1 MKKLF
6 SFFICFSVV
15 ITASAQL
22 GGLLDRAKQRAKN
35 KVEQKIDQKIDNAVD
50 KQVDKAD
57 DAVSGGKQSNQKK
70 SSQANSQTEPDDGGG
85 NAAAKSSKTFKSYSK
100 FDFVPGEK
108 VVAAED
114 FSQDAVGD
122 FPARWNTNG
131 SGEVVTTSLAAG
143 KFLMTQKETVFY
155 PEWVNNLPENFTL
168 EFDLLC
174 SDKFSFYS
182 GHFIAGFT
190 SAASVGK
197 DFRVFGR
204 FGDGRLENGGGFE
217 VSFHPS
223 NAGGSQGASVFA
235 SSHNNKEFL
244 RNEINQD
251 QFSDKGNHQA
261 HISIWRQKTRIRVY
275 INDKKVWD
283 LPRALPEGLK
293 LNSLYFRNDGNSS
306 NDDAFYMGNMRL
318 AAGAPDTRNKLI
330 TEGKFVTHGIL
341 FDVNSDRI
349 KPESYGAMKDIA
361 NVLNENESVNVKIIG
376 YTDSDGDDKANLSLS
391 RKRAESVKTTLV
403 KDFGISAARLN
414 TDGKGESAPIDKN
427 SSLEGKANNRRVEFV
442 KE

>member
-1 MKKLF
+1 MKKLL
-6 SFFICFSVV
+6 SFFICFSMI

-22 GGLLDRAKQRAKN
+22 GGILDRAKQRTKA
-35 KVEQKIDQKIDNAVD
+35 KVEQKIDQKIDKTVD

-57 DAVSGGKQSNQKK
+57 DAVSGKSQPNQKK
-70 SSQANSQTEPDDGGG
+70 SSQAGSEAQPDDAGG
-85 NAAAKSSKTFKSYSK
+85 NAAVKSSNTFKSYSK

-114 FSQDAVGD
+114 FGQDALGD

-131 SGEVVTTSLAAG
+131 SGEVVTTSLAEG
-143 KFLMTQKETVFY
+143 KFLMTQKEVVFY
-155 PEWVNNLPENFTL
+155 PEWVNNLPDNFTL

-190 SAASVGK
+190 SAVNVGK
-197 DFRVFGR
+197 DFRVFGK
-204 FGDGRLENGGGFE
+204 FGDGRIENGGGFE
-217 VSFHPS
+217 VTFHPT

-235 SSHNNKEFL
+235 SSHNKKEYL

-251 QFSDKGNHQA
+251 QFSDKGNHKA
-261 HISIWRQKTRIRVY
+261 HISVWRQKTRIRVY

-293 LNSLYFRNDGNSS
+293 LNSLYFRNDGNNS
-306 NDDAFYMGNMRL
+306 NEDALYMGNIRL
-318 AAGAPDTRNKLI
+318 AVGAPDTRNKLI

-349 KPESYGAMKDIA
+349 KPESYGAIKDIA
-361 NVLNENESVNVKIIG
+361 NVFNENGTVHVKIIG
-376 YTDSDGDDKANLSLS
+376 HTDSDGDDKTNLALS
-391 RKRAESVKTTLV
+391 KKRAESVKSTLI
-403 KDFGISAARLN
+403 KDFGIDASRLS
-414 TDGKGESAPIDKN
+414 TDGKGESVPMDKN
-427 SSLEGKANNRRVEFV
+427 ASPEGKANNRRVEFV